1 MMEWV
6 FGVSGNPNCMKTVIG
21 FFFLDQFIILVMH
34 CDVIFGKLQK
44 RIKSK
49 PEFKVIASV
58 CHPASFVV
66 VSWVCCCFL
75 GLLLHVGSVVA
86 SWPQTIDVPVI

>member
-21 FFFLDQFIILVMH
+21 FFFLDQLIILVMH

-44 RIKSK
+44 SIK
-49 PEFKVIASV
+49 KVKLNLKSLLQFAIQQVLLWLLGSIVA
-58 CHPASFVV
+58 
-66 VSWVCCCFL
+66 SWVCCCML
-75 GLLLHVGSVVA
+75 GLLLLLGLK
-86 SWPQTIDVPVI
+86 P